1 MDNVYGYLVD
11 PRTRTESDGS
21 VTDLMALDPSYATAL
36 QPNLPIVTT
45 GDVDL
50 SKFCVM
56 QNQLRLN
63 SCTGN
68 GTAESVEILNNI
80 AGYQPVPLSRE
91 FIYALARN
99 EEPDPTNP
107 GHTMLEKDQ
116 GAHIR
121 DCFDVLS
128 RYGVCDEYLWP
139 YDETKVNTSP
149 SLMAQR
155 QALGHK
161 IHSYYRID
169 ATGDDRLDQIVSAL
183 RANHP
188 VVFGTNIE
196 QSFEALASNT
206 PVGPPKG
213 ATVGGHCMVCV
224 GFSSSK
230 GFIVKNSWGPNWGD
244 GGFAFFTPEYLAWG
258 GTSDIWVPTLGMDL
272 AP

>member
-1 MDNVYGYLVD
+1 MTTYGYLVD
-11 PRTRTESDGS
+11 PGISTAPDGT
-21 VTDLMALDPSYATAL
+21 VTDLFAADPKFATGL
-36 QPNLPIVTT
+36 QPRLSPVTA

-50 SKFCVM
+50 SGHCFDM
-56 QNQLRLN
+56 NQLRLN

-68 GTAESVEILNNI
+68 GTAESVEILNSI

-99 EEPDPTNP
+99 EEPDPSNP

-206 PVGPPKG
+206 PVGPPQG
-213 ATVGGHCMVCV
+213 PTVGGHCMVVV
-224 GFSSSK
+224 GFINN
-230 GFIVKNSWGPNWGD
+230 FFLIKNSWGPGWAAN
-244 GGFAFFTPEYLAWG
+244 GFCYFQPDYLAWNN
-258 GTSDIWVPTLGMDL
+258 TTDIWVPTLGMNL
-272 AP
+272 AS